1 MSIDIPT
8 SHKANITI
16 EFGQLQKIV
25 DWCERNCVSEF
36 WYSGGND
43 IWDGDRLYYEYEFY
57 FESDKDYFA
66 FMIWK
71 K

>member
-1 MSIDIPT
+1 MSFNT
-8 SHKANITI
+8 ATAHKANITI
-16 EFGQLQKIV
+16 EFGQLQAIV

-36 WYSGGND
+36 WYSGEHER
-43 IWDGDRLYYEYEFY
+43 WDSDRLYYGYEFY